1 MLSRQMNMP
10 KEGNEWLRKSI
21 DDFRLAIKVAVEYS
35 EARNVLNSAKEARTV
50 AVFLQDTLAT
60 EEFSGLVADV
70 CRQLAIDPST
80 ENVGATDA
88 NDPLLVAS
96 EGGHREASWPTG
108 EMEIHEYA
116 SNILTATGL
125 PEERRRSIEDD
136 IQKQGQI
143 ERVQREF
150 CRHLQPLQ
158 NLEHLRSPA
167 TAYLYTTKYTCSCQ
181 LLGHETR
188 IENDDL
194 DVVIKAMQQVYCSEC
209 DRREPRS

>member
-1 MLSRQMNMP
+1 MLSRQMKMP
-10 KEGNEWLRKSI
+10 KEGNEWLRESM
-21 DDFRLAIKVAVEYS
+21 DDFRLATKVAVEYS

-50 AVFLQDTLAT
+50 AVFLRDTSAT
-60 EEFSGLVADV
+60 EEFSGLVADA

-80 ENVGATDA
+80 ENVSETDA
-88 NDPLLVAS
+88 NDPLLVATKG
-96 EGGHREASWPTG
+96 EHREASWPTD

-116 SNILTATGL
+116 SNLLTATGL
-125 PEERRRSIEDD
+125 PEERRRSVEDD
-136 IQKQGQI
+136 IRKQGQI
-143 ERVQREF
+143 ERVQHEF

-209 DRREPRS
+209 DRREPRA